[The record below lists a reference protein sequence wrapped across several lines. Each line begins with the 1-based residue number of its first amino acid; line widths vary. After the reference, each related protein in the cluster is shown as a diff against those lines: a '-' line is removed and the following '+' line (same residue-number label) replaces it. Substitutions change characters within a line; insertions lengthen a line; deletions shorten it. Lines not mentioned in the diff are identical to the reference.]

1 MSKEIR
7 KFVKYPKEVHYSKIK
22 SFFKKRN
29 LTNLIGLSNRRSS
42 KVNDMIESKP
52 YKPELVDLY
61 RLYQFVLLNKRTTI
75 LEFGSGFSSLIFN
88 CALEENKKKYKND
101 VKKLRRNN
109 PFELFIVENEKKFL
123 NITKKK
129 IENFKRKKNYKN

>member
-7 KFVKYPKEVHYSKIK
+7 KFVKFPKDVNYSKIK
-22 SFFKKRN
+22 SFFKKKN
-29 LTNLIGLSNRRSS
+29 LTKLISLSNRRCSDI
-42 KVNDMIESKP
+42 NDMIESNQSMTAAPP
-52 YKPELVDLY
+52 YKPELIDLY
-61 RLYQFVLLNKRTTI
+61 RLYQFVLLNKRTII

-123 NITKKK
+123 NITKKR
-129 IENFKRKKNYKN
+129 NRRF